1 MKLINEA
8 VAGTLESSDLL
19 VRVAPGVPG
28 QLDIQIRSEV
38 IRQFGAQIRVVID
51 DTLRRLE
58 VTEGDITVED
68 KGALD
73 CAIRARLQTALLRA
87 AGNPAIDWEKLS

>member
-1 MKLINEA
+1 MKIINEA

>member
-1 MKLINEA
+1 MKIIKEA

-19 VRVAPGVPG
+19 VRVSPGVPG

-38 IRQFGAQIRVVID
+38 MRQFGARIRVVID
-51 DTLRRLE
+51 ETLQQLA

-87 AGNPAIDWEKLS
+87 AGNPTIDWEKLV

>member
-1 MKLINEA
+1 MKIMKEA

-19 VRVAPGVPG
+19 VKVAPGTPNR
-28 QLDIQIRSEV
+28 LDIHIRSEV
-38 IRQFGAQIRVVID
+38 IRQFGGHIRSVID
-51 DTLRRLE
+51 DTLAKLD

-87 AGNPAIDWEKLS
+87 AGSPTIDWEKLA

>member
-1 MKLINEA
+1 MKLIQEA

-19 VRVAPGVPG
+19 VRVAPGLPG

-38 IRQFGAQIRVVID
+38 MRQFGGHIRAVID
-51 DTLRRLE
+51 DTLVKLGIS
-58 VTEGDITVED
+58 EGDIFVDD

-87 AGNPAIDWEKLS
+87 AGNPKIDWEALV

>member
-1 MKLINEA
+1 MKLIKEA

-19 VRVAPGVPG
+19 VKVAPGTPNR
-28 QLDIQIRSEV
+28 LDIHIRSEV
-38 IRQFGAQIRVVID
+38 IRQFGGHIRTVID
-51 DTLRRLE
+51 DTLAKLGI
-58 VTEGDITVED
+58 TEGDITVED

-87 AGNPAIDWEKLS
+87 AGNPAIDWEKLV

>member
-1 MKLINEA
+1 MKIIKEA

-19 VRVAPGVPG
+19 VKVAPGLPNR
-28 QLDIQIRSEV
+28 LDIHIRSEV
-38 IRQFGAQIRVVID
+38 IRQFGERIRSVID
-51 DTLRRLE
+51 ETLGQFD
-58 VTEGDITVED
+58 VTEGDITIED

-87 AGNPAIDWEKLS
+87 AGNPPIDWEKM

>member
-1 MKLINEA
+1 MKIIKEA

-19 VRVAPGVPG
+19 VKVAPGLPNR
-28 QLDIQIRSEV
+28 LDIHIRSEV
-38 IRQFGAQIRVVID
+38 IRQFGERIRSVINE
-51 DTLRRLE
+51 TLGQFD
-58 VTEGDITVED
+58 VTEGDITIED

-87 AGNPAIDWEKLS
+87 AGNPPIDWEKM

>member
-38 IRQFGAQIRVVID
+38 IRQFGAQIRVVIN

>member
-87 AGNPAIDWEKLS
+87 AGHPAIDWEKLS